1 VGANPVTFPNLASS
15 ARNLRGIHLVL
26 LVALL
31 LLGSV
36 ILGYLSA
43 HQAPGPA
50 RLAAWWPAA
59 GINVVAA
66 VAVTR
71 RHRPI
76 VLALIAITTL
86 PVLLSAG
93 RPVGVAIAISIA
105 MALEALIVTQFSVNS
120 KDRPRLTT
128 MTDVIRFFSGA
139 LIGAAVIGI
148 AAGGASALF
157 IGRDFFD
164 IAFATLASHASAI
177 AVIAPIALVS
187 RLKKPNRKP
196 LTRLAHAIL
205 LTLSILVSFAPGSF
219 APLSFLPVPFLA
231 WAAFTFSMAFALVEL
246 IGAAALV
253 VVLTGLGGGAF
264 ATSDHAWLDSA
275 ALMQL
280 YALTLSVTTLLIA
293 AARNERMRLEEK
305 QSATARL
312 LHEGFEQSHNGFAMV
327 QKEGE
332 IFRVMEVNSASLI
345 LLETSFRFGQ
355 LIDNSALHHLFI
367 QLFAEEKN
375 ELVATWD
382 EEDSIPVTITVT
394 RAVNARFGEILL
406 MSVVD
411 LRPVRAAEAA
421 MQMQLDREQAV
432 VEELRALNQQ
442 KDDFV
447 SSVTHEL
454 RTPITTITGFS
465 DELEQ
470 TPLDEEQK
478 AYLAIV
484 QRNAMRLQSV
494 VEDVLTFSRR
504 MPQAAAPGLVD
515 VDFVEIIS
523 STLDDLRHSI
533 CDKRITVTNTL
544 PAEPLLVVANAND
557 LTRVVINLLTNAVKF
572 TPMDGTLDLS
582 ALVENGGLTIT
593 IVDSGPGIDPKDIE
607 KVFDPFYRASRS
619 AHDGVPGT
627 GLGLSIVRDLVTHM
641 NGQIALESDGIKGT
655 TARLTLPLSAG
666 VPAVA

>member
-1 VGANPVTFPNLASS
+1 MTFPNLASS

-36 ILGYLSA
+36 IFGYFSA
-43 HQAPGPA
+43 HQSPGAA

-59 GINVVAA
+59 GFNVVAA
-66 VAVTR
+66 VAVNKKY
-71 RHRPI
+71 RPI
-76 VLALIAITTL
+76 VLALISLTTL

-93 RPVGVAIAISIA
+93 RPIGVAISISIA
-105 MALEALIVTQFSVNS
+105 VALEALIVTKFSVDY

-128 MTDVIRFFSGA
+128 MAEVIRFFSGA

-148 AAGGASALF
+148 AAGAASAVF
-157 IGRDFFD
+157 VGRDFFD
-164 IAFATLASHASAI
+164 VAFATLASHASAI

-187 RLKKPNRKP
+187 RLKKPNRRP
-196 LTRLAHAIL
+196 YTRLVHAIL
-205 LTLSILVSFAPGSF
+205 LTASILVSFAPGSF

-231 WAAFTFSMAFALVEL
+231 WAAFTFSMAFALFEL

-253 VVLTGLGGGAF
+253 VVLTSMGGGAF

-305 QSATARL
+305 QSATVRL
-312 LHEGFEQSHNGFAMV
+312 LHEGFEQSHNGFALV
-327 QKEGE
+327 QKEGD
-332 IFRVMEVNSASLI
+332 IFRIMEVNSSSLI
-345 LLETSFRFGQ
+345 LLESSFRSDQ
-355 LIDNSALHHLFI
+355 LMENSALHHLFI

-375 ELVATWD
+375 EIVATWD
-382 EEDSIPVTITVT
+382 EPDSIPVTITVT

-406 MSVVD
+406 VSIAD

-454 RTPITTITGFS
+454 RTPITTIMGFS
-465 DELEQ
+465 DELEE

-484 QRNAMRLQSV
+484 QRNATRLLSV

-504 MPQAAAPGLVD
+504 MPESSAPGLVD
-515 VDFVEIIS
+515 VDFSEIIN

-533 CDKRITVTNTL
+533 CDKRIDVTNTL
-544 PAEPLLVVANAND
+544 PSAPLLVLANAND

-572 TPMDGTLDLS
+572 TPIDGTLTLS
-582 ALVENGGLTIT
+582 ASIVGSDVTLTIT
-593 IVDSGPGIDPKDIE
+593 DSGPGISPKDLAR
-607 KVFDPFYRASRS
+607 VFDPFYRASRA

-641 NGQIALESDGIKGT
+641 NGHIALESDGTRGT
-655 TARLTLPLSAG
+655 TAKLSLPLS
-666 VPAVA
+666 VSVDPAVTVDA